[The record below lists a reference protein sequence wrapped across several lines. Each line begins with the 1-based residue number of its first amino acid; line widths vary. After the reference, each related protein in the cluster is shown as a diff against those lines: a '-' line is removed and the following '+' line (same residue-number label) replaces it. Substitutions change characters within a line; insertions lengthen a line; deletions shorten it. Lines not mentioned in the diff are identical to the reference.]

1 MIQTAYAGIIAAV
14 PAFLSPGSLRVV
26 FSQVPP
32 AGLLGPILAG
42 PWPGCGRSKC
52 YEFIKSV
59 SYPGKKVKKPVF
71 SSYLRNEGVRKTQ
84 KQGLNDMWG
93 LNQDPVSGGS
103 RKKFSEGVNKPQKQ
117 GLIYMG
123 TESAPC
129 IGRLAKE
136 NF

>member
-14 PAFLSPGSLRVV
+14 PAFLSPVGRRGGFLSGS
-26 FSQVPP
+26 Q
-32 AGLLGPILAG
+32 AGLLGPISAG
-42 PWPGCGRSKC
+42 LLPAVRRAKC
-52 YEFIKSV
+52 YEFIKSFP
-59 SYPGKKVKKPVF
+59 YPGKKVNKPVF
-71 SSYLRNEGVRKTQ
+71 ISYLRNEGVRKTQ
-84 KQGLNDMWG
+84 KKGLNDMWG

>member
-14 PAFLSPGSLRVV
+14 PAFLSPVGRRGGFLSGS
-26 FSQVPP
+26 Q
-32 AGLLGPILAG
+32 AGLRGPILAD
-42 PWPGCGRSKC
+42 PWPGCGRSKY

-59 SYPGKKVKKPVF
+59 SCPAKGKKPGF

-84 KQGLNDMWG
+84 KQGL
-93 LNQDPVSGGS
+93 
-103 RKKFSEGVNKPQKQ
+103 
-117 GLIYMG
+117 IYMG

-129 IGRLAKE
+129 IGRMAKE